1 MANAEAQ
8 DSGLA
13 SLTLLLRFYGAAV
26 DAQQIKHRF
35 NNASFETSGIL
46 RCANGYGLKAR
57 AITSSWAKLERLPL
71 PAVAQLS
78 EGLRVR

>member
-26 DAQQIKHRF
+26 DAQQISIVLIMRRLKLLG
-35 NNASFETSGIL
+35 SF
-46 RCANGYGLKAR
+46 
-57 AITSSWAKLERLPL
+57 
-71 PAVAQLS
+71 VAQMATA
-78 EGLRVR
+78 